1 MDSRHTVKGKKKLVL
16 SARRMKRRL
25 PPEFHA
31 NRRRR
36 IEEQT
41 LSLEA
46 PSSSQADS
54 VSADAISVSTENFQ
68 PSATSTPKGKKRRP
82 HNRKVPVHLMKWRL
96 QQKKSKEEEKSGPST
111 SSSTLE
117 SNLKKSV
124 LDGTSDF
131 ATIVPPFPSIGLQP
145 ALNHEIDTTSTRNS
159 GVSYVES
166 NVCDTLLTRY
176 DEYPDLIVEPD
187 GRPPKDDFN
196 IISGRFIVDGKH
208 LVQELRSLDYHR
220 YECEKSDNGYMTLV
234 SSTSKSSEWTMKF
247 VVWTAPRTS
256 CHNCISRNGRN
267 SSSALRFVVDKEHDF
282 LAASPDGLVGGDN
295 LIEVKCWK
303 SAENLT
309 ISEAVI
315 KVKSFCLEKL
325 RCGNVRLKKNHNY
338 YYQVQGQLHVAEK
351 KSVIL

>member
-68 PSATSTPKGKKRRP
+68 P
-82 HNRKVPVHLMKWRL
+82 
-96 QQKKSKEEEKSGPST
+96 
-111 SSSTLE
+111 
-117 SNLKKSV
+117 
-124 LDGTSDF
+124 
-131 ATIVPPFPSIGLQP
+131 
-145 ALNHEIDTTSTRNS
+145 
-159 GVSYVES
+159 
-166 NVCDTLLTRY
+166 RY

-256 CHNCISRNGRN
+256 CHKCVSRNGRN
-267 SSSALRFVVDKEHDF
+267 SSSALRFV
-282 LAASPDGLVGGDN
+282 
-295 LIEVKCWK
+295 C
-303 SAENLT
+303 
-309 ISEAVI
+309 
-315 KVKSFCLEKL
+315 
-325 RCGNVRLKKNHNY
+325 
-338 YYQVQGQLHVAEK
+338 
-351 KSVIL
+351 